1 MGLFKRSGKKGDTWY
16 IDYFYNGKRIQKG
29 IGPSKKQ
36 ARAALGKITAEIRE
50 GRYFEKKKLLQVTID
65 ELIVKYQEW
74 AKTKKSFQTTDAIHL
89 VPIKRYFSGK
99 LLSEITEYDVEAF
112 RAERK
117 DTPTRFGG
125 GRSVATCNH
134 ELGTLK
140 LLFNKAIAW
149 GLSEKNPAA
158 KVKPLRRDNGRMRIL
173 TVDEAG
179 RLLQAASRHLR
190 PIIICALETGMRRGE
205 ILNLQWIDVDLKNG
219 TLYVKEAKNG
229 LPRHVPMSNRLKN
242 TLSTLPRRLGGD
254 YVFTGEPKIGKTGK
268 PFHDV
273 RTAFKNACRKAG
285 IENFRFHD
293 LRHTAASYM
302 VMAAVPMRTVGEI
315 LGHKTSSMTERYSH
329 LTPEHKRKAVEMLP
343 EWKVEVV
350 TEIRTVG

>member
-1 MGLFKRSGKKGDTWY
+1 MGMFKRSGKKGDTWY

-36 ARAALGKITAEIRE
+36 AQAALGKITAEIRE
-50 GRYFEKKKLLQVTID
+50 GRYFEKKKLLRATVD

-74 AKTKKSFQTTDAIHL
+74 AKSKKSFKTTDAIHL

-112 RAERK
+112 RAERM

-125 GRSVATCNH
+125 RRSAATCNH

-140 LLFNKAIAW
+140 QVFNKGVAW
-149 GLSEKNPAA
+149 GLNEKNPAA
-158 KVKPLRRDNGRMRIL
+158 KVKPLRRNNGRVRFL
-173 TVDEAG
+173 TVEEAG

-205 ILNLQWIDVDLKNG
+205 ILNLQWADVDMQNGMLYVRDTKNG
-219 TLYVKEAKNG
+219 E
-229 LPRHVPMSNRLKN
+229 PRHVPTSARLRT
-242 TLSTLPRRLGGD
+242 TLAVLPRRLGCD
-254 YVFTGEPKIGKTGK
+254 YVFSGEQRIGRIGK

-273 RTAFKNACRKAG
+273 RTAFENACRKAD
-285 IENFRFHD
+285 IQDFRFHD

-302 VMAAVPMRTVGEI
+302 VMANVPLRTVAEI
-315 LGHKTSSMTERYSH
+315 LGHKTVSMSERYSH
-329 LTPEHKRKAVEMLP
+329 LTPEHKRKAVDLLP
-343 EWKVEVV
+343 NWEQDSDYL
-350 TEIRTVG
+350 RNFL